1 MSSASGRLNDRKMS
15 RIIVVAAIEIEL
27 APFIARTKA
36 VPDTWST
43 VGKHQI
49 WVSFT
54 GVGPVG
60 ATYHIQRL
68 MYQLYP
74 DMIVQAGLGGCYE
87 NSGLEVGQ
95 TVQVVKDRLADLGVM
110 LDGKFAD
117 IFPENREID
126 NPHRF
131 PGLTYPEVAGFTVN
145 TGCAP
150 IVPEMQNLF
159 HNDEAA
165 VETMEGYSLFYVCRQ
180 TGVPFLQLRTISNK
194 VAQERSSW
202 NIPLSTK
209 NMANEL
215 IATLEKI

>member
-1 MSSASGRLNDRKMS
+1 MS
-15 RIIVVAAIEIEL
+15 RIIIVAAIEIEL
-27 APFIARTKA
+27 APFIAREKI
-36 VPDTWST
+36 VPDTWCT
-43 VGKHQI
+43 VGPHQV

-54 GVGPVG
+54 GVGAV
-60 ATYHIQRL
+60 ASAYHIQRL

-74 DMIVQAGLGGCYE
+74 DMIIQAGLGGYYE
-87 NSGLEVGQ
+87 GSGLEVGQ
-95 TVQVVKDRLADLGVM
+95 TVQVVKDRLADLGVI
-110 LDGKFAD
+110 LNGKFSD
-117 IFPENREID
+117 IFPENREVE

-131 PGLTYPEVAGFTVN
+131 PGVSYPEVAGFTVN
-145 TGCAP
+145 MGCAP
-150 IVPEMQNLF
+150 IIEEIRHLF

-209 NMANEL
+209 NMA
-215 IATLEKI
+215 IALRETLDKL